1 MSKQFHR
8 LIKKI
13 YWNCFDMN
21 LLVRWMIVLPEVV
34 FDFVFCIKDFTF
46 EGVVPEQTFLPIV
59 GEGGF
64 TDREAVRKFGVG
76 DKSYAVKQRP
86 GFLSEFIG
94 YGIDITEYSED
105 LFPLL
110 FRLQGYILSHISHN
124 CHSEICQSH
133 RLDSKLCPQ
142 SEHIRFCRRHA
153 ASPLSVAS
161 DEEYLVWNGCQ
172 SIPDDYCMK
181 ADIMPLP
188 ALGDIL

>member
-86 GFLSEFIG
+86 GFLSEFLATALISLSIVKISFRSSFVCKGIFSAIFLIIVIQKSANLIG
-94 YGIDITEYSED
+94 WIVNFALNQS
-105 LFPLL
+105 
-110 FRLQGYILSHISHN
+110 ISDFAVGT
-124 CHSEICQSH
+124 Q
-133 RLDSKLCPQ
+133 
-142 SEHIRFCRRHA
+142 RRH
-153 ASPLSVAS
+153 
-161 DEEYLVWNGCQ
+161 
-172 SIPDDYCMK
+172 
-181 ADIMPLP
+181 
-188 ALGDIL
+188 